1 MQINSPFNCNAVHIL
16 FEGWYVYF
24 PLNWKDIKARQHFI
38 YLHICIVLF
47 VQANDPLPYMSFW
60 GVMSYRADSYSHL
73 YNEDTE
79 LSKVSICLYEY
90 IMKLLP
96 DVEQRLER
104 R

>member
-1 MQINSPFNCNAVHIL
+1 
-16 FEGWYVYF
+16 
-24 PLNWKDIKARQHFI
+24 
-38 YLHICIVLF
+38 
-47 VQANDPLPYMSFW
+47 MSFW

-90 IMKLLP
+90 IMKRLP